1 MKSPEEYTDENALS
15 SNSDGAPGR
24 FAAGALQDGMPSAL
38 QNEMPS
44 GKVLLLG
51 EQNPYGGDPSYAL
64 YPAPDGCAGHRLCR
78 LVLDLPRTE
87 YLRRFDRRN
96 VLERPGKWSVR
107 EARNEASLILGAHR
121 RVVALGAKVAAALG
135 LSTEPFSMHEILL
148 HGEEER
154 LVLVLPHPSGLC
166 RAWNVP
172 GAFERARKMVSELEA
187 RR

>member
-1 MKSPEEYTDENALS
+1 
-15 SNSDGAPGR
+15 
-24 FAAGALQDGMPSAL
+24 MPA
-38 QNEMPS
+38 

-51 EQNPYGGDPSYAL
+51 EQNPYGGDPSFAL

-78 LVLDLPRTE
+78 LVLGISRAE

-107 EARNEASLILGAHR
+107 EARTEASRILGDHR

-135 LSTEPFSMHEILL
+135 LSTKPFSVHKLLL

-166 RAWNVP
+166 RVWNVP
-172 GAFERARKMVSELEA
+172 GAFERARKMITELEA
-187 RR
+187 TR